1 MKGANPEAPTLYPD
15 AHKLRMADYKSDK
28 VSKVIQRPHTSVQK
42 SELYVMFMVLLDFPE
57 SLNNY
62 RLSTFRELF
71 CIKKQ
76 LNLFQMVQN

>member
-1 MKGANPEAPTLYPD
+1 
-15 AHKLRMADYKSDK
+15 MADYKLDK

-62 RLSTFRELF
+62 
-71 CIKKQ
+71 
-76 LNLFQMVQN
+76 